1 MQMKIAYLTNQ
12 YPKVSHTFIRREIAA
27 LEEHGI
33 EIVRFSIRPTPDELI
48 DPLDVAEE
56 RRTNVLLDRGIPRLL
71 LTAIATAVTR
81 PFRFASALRAAVRM
95 GARSERGMMN
105 NLAYLMVG
113 CSLLQLLRR
122 EGCEHVHVHF
132 ATNPVA
138 VAMLCRMLGGPP
150 YSFTVHGATD
160 FDNPWSISLAEK
172 IARAAFVVT
181 VSSFARSQ
189 LYRLCAHDQWPK
201 ITVAR
206 CGVDRSYLD
215 VTPVYATDSR
225 QLVCVGR
232 LCKQKGQLLLIDAA
246 ARVRDLGEDFT
257 LLLVGDGEMRPE
269 VDAAIVEHGLEE
281 VVSVTGWASGDEVR
295 DYMNQSRALVLPSFT
310 EGLPV
315 VIMEAFA
322 LGRPALTTYI
332 GGIPELVEDK
342 VCGWLIPAG
351 SVDALV
357 SAMAEVLR
365 TPVDDRAAMAREGR
379 ARVLA
384 SHDTRTAVEPL
395 LNEFRRTD
403 L

>member
-1 MQMKIAYLTNQ
+1 MKIAYLTNQ

-172 IARAAFVVT
+172 IERAAFVVT
-181 VSSFARSQ
+181 ISSFARSQ

-357 SAMAEVLR
+357 GAMAEVLR

-395 LNEFRRTD
+395 LDEFRRTD

>member
-1 MQMKIAYLTNQ
+1 MKIAYLTNQ

-56 RRTNVLLDRGIPRLL
+56 TRTNVLLDRGIPRLL

-172 IARAAFVVT
+172 IERAAFVVT
-181 VSSFARSQ
+181 ISSFARSQ

-357 SAMAEVLR
+357 GAMAEVLR

-395 LNEFRRTD
+395 LDEFRRTD

>member
-1 MQMKIAYLTNQ
+1 MKIAYLTNQ